1 MPRYLNKL
9 EPTMPTPAYLL
20 KTAAKNG
27 HAEAIRIVLEALPK
41 NPQRPS
47 YPWDPPWLACVP
59 FSEVPEKWKTIE
71 DSIALTALEGNDA
84 LSVIK
89 LFFEYVM
96 EPNYD
101 LHWAINPMA
110 MAISRGNIDLAR
122 FLLSRGAKPSGR
134 YIQPE
139 DTFLGAAAR
148 LAKPDMLN
156 LLIEHGV
163 KIEGSQALRQAAQNG
178 QVHNAKILLE
188 LGADVNER
196 FTRYDYVENKNKTLG
211 YPLNWAVIGQAV
223 HFHKRQ
229 ASEAETVRFLLSQG
243 AKADVLDGAGRTPFQ
258 LAVEKNEHSIVDAF
272 KDHGI
277 ES

>member
-1 MPRYLNKL
+1 
-9 EPTMPTPAYLL
+9 MPTPAYLL
-20 KTAAKNG
+20 QTAAENG
-27 HAEAIRIVLEALPK
+27 HVEAIRIVFEALPK
-41 NPQRPS
+41 DPQRPS
-47 YPWDPPWLACVP
+47 YPWDPPWLGIP
-59 FSEVPEKWKTIE
+59 YNKVPEKWKTHE
-71 DSIALTALEGNDA
+71 HSIALAALEGNDA

-89 LFFEYVM
+89 LFFEYGM
-96 EPNYD
+96 KPDHD
-101 LHWAINPMA
+101 LHWGINPMA
-110 MAISRGNIDLAR
+110 RAISRGNIDLAR

-163 KIEGSQALRQAAQNG
+163 KVEGSQALRQAAENG

-188 LGADVNER
+188 HGADVNER
-196 FTRYDYVENKNKTLG
+196 FTRYDYMENKNKTLV
-211 YPLNWAVIGQAV
+211 YPLHWAVIGQAV
-223 HFHKRQ
+223 QFHKRQ

-243 AKADVLDGAGRTPFQ
+243 AKADVLDGAGKTPFQ
-258 LAVEKNEHSIVDAF
+258 LAVEKNEHSILDAF
-272 KDHGI
+272 REHGV